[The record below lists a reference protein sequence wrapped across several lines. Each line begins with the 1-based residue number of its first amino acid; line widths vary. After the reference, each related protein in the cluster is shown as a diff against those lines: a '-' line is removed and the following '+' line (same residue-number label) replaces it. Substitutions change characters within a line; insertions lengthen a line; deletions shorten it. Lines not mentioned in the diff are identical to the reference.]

1 MVLEL
6 GNADR
11 LGANTRR
18 RGSLAF
24 DCTEAAQ
31 SIRDDVQ
38 DGQGWVEAMHLTLER
53 SPLSSS
59 LKKDKDMALS
69 DDLKTLADEDVLY
82 LTWTLSPV
90 VEESLPNPGPPS
102 PVLVYRGRLR
112 QAISG
117 NWIFDSS
124 TGASGATGLLL
135 GTENISWTS
144 AESPASG
151 LQVTI
156 AWPLDAPT
164 GVELT
169 MQQVVVIGTVIPADL
184 AT

>member
-1 MVLEL
+1 
-6 GNADR
+6 
-11 LGANTRR
+11 
-18 RGSLAF
+18 
-24 DCTEAAQ
+24 
-31 SIRDDVQ
+31 
-38 DGQGWVEAMHLTLER
+38 
-53 SPLSSS
+53 
-59 LKKDKDMALS
+59 MALS

-90 VEESLPNPGPPS
+90 VEESLPNPGPPP

-124 TGASGATGLLL
+124 TGASGATGLVL

>member
-1 MVLEL
+1 
-6 GNADR
+6 
-11 LGANTRR
+11 
-18 RGSLAF
+18 
-24 DCTEAAQ
+24 
-31 SIRDDVQ
+31 
-38 DGQGWVEAMHLTLER
+38 
-53 SPLSSS
+53 
-59 LKKDKDMALS
+59 MALN

-82 LTWTLSPV
+82 LTWTLNPV
-90 VEESLPNPGPPS
+90 VEESLPDPGPPS

-124 TGASGATGLLL
+124 TGASGAAGLLL

-156 AWPLDAPT
+156 VWPLATPE
-164 GVELT
+164 GVEIT